1 MRGEIEQQ
9 LASAKQKADALEQ
22 KAIPAFLGSPPSN

>member
-1 MRGEIEQQ
+1 MRSEIEQQ

-22 KAIPAFLGSPPSN
+22 KAIPAFLASLQSN